1 MAKAK
6 KGNDPKVVT
15 ISGVVE
21 ELELDDDDIG
31 LQIVDSGRVH
41 RVVMDRQGRKLLD
54 YVDEAIEATGFII
67 KSAGGNEIKIA
78 RFHLADE
85 AGADEDEEDEEE
97 AEDWSGEDDDF
108 MDDRY
113 ED

>member
-6 KGNDPKVVT
+6 KGNDPKAVT

-54 YVDEAIEATGFII
+54 YVDEEVVVIGIISKTREA
-67 KSAGGNEIKIA
+67 SEIKIA
-78 RFHLADE
+78 RFHLVDE
-85 AGADEDEEDEEE
+85 ESEEEDEDEEE
-97 AEDWSGEDDDF
+97 AWPDDDDAF
-108 MDDRY
+108 MGDRDD
-113 ED
+113 D